1 MEVEQRRGQI
11 RTQLTVIPYRGG
23 WQDMVKRFRLR
34 FDSTWRYSKSGY
46 ISGPIDPKFYKKQLR
61 DVKVPLE

>member
-1 MEVEQRRGQI
+1 MLNSGTKI
-11 RTQLTVIPYRGG
+11 QLQPKPGEFEAADYAN
-23 WQDMVKRFRLR
+23 KRFRLR